1 MIDSETLT
9 QVLEASE
16 QRREERRRFMRI
28 AGSMTL
34 AVGVTACGGGGSGS
48 GGGSTPTPTP
58 TSTPTPTPS
67 STVALD
73 PDYLNFA
80 LNLEYLQAQYL
91 VRGTTGA
98 GIEAIAT
105 STAFPGGGAALL
117 TGTGTQGA
125 VTGGAQVTFSDPL
138 NGQYAREMALED
150 LAHVGFLRSMIGA
163 YAGAQPAI
171 DLSPAT
177 GGFTKILR
185 TAGVIGAA
193 DTFDAFASQE
203 NFLLGAFLIKDVAVS
218 AYIGLIP
225 KFAAQL
231 YSNAVAG
238 ILAAEAHHAALIRSQ
253 LYMIGGTTVTTAQQ
267 ISDARDLLDGA
278 ADDDQGVAAGGV
290 ANITPTD
297 PNGLVFART
306 TGQALNILYN
316 NHAVAAGGGFFPA
329 GINGYFLKA
338 SDAN

>member
-1 MIDSETLT
+1 MIDSDTLI
-9 QVLEASE
+9 QVLEANE

-28 AGSMTL
+28 AGSATL
-34 AVGVTACGGGGSGS
+34 AAGLAACSGSGS
-48 GGGSTPTPTP
+48 TPTPTPTPTP

-73 PDYLNFA
+73 ADYLNFA
-80 LNLEYLQAQYL
+80 LNLEYLEAQFL
-91 VRGTTGA
+91 VRATTGA
-98 GIEAIAT
+98 GVEAIA
-105 STAFPGGGAALL
+105 SSADVPGGGAALL
-117 TGTGTQGA
+117 TGTGTQGT
-125 VTGGAQVTFSDPL
+125 VTGGTQVTFSDPL

-193 DTFDAFASQE
+193 ATFDAFANDQ

-225 KFAAQL
+225 KFAGTL

-238 ILAAEAHHAALIRSQ
+238 ILATEAHHAALIRSQ
-253 LYMIGGTTVTTAQQ
+253 LYMMGGTAVTLAGQ
-267 ISDARDLLDGA
+267 ISDARDSLDGLS
-278 ADDDQGVAAGGV
+278 DDDQGVVAGGA
-290 ANITPTD
+290 ANITPAD
-297 PNGLVFART
+297 ANGLVFTRT
-306 TGQALNILYN
+306 TGQALNIFYD

-329 GINGYFLKA
+329 GINGYFLTS

>member
-1 MIDSETLT
+1 MIDSDTLI
-9 QVLEASE
+9 QVLEANE
-16 QRREERRRFMRI
+16 RRREERRRFMRI
-28 AGSMTL
+28 AGSATL
-34 AVGVTACGGGGSGS
+34 AAGLAACSGSGS
-48 GGGSTPTPTP
+48 TPTPTPTPTP

-73 PDYLNFA
+73 ADFLNFA
-80 LNLEYLQAQYL
+80 LNLEYLEAQFL
-91 VRGTTGA
+91 VRATTGA
-98 GIEAIAT
+98 GVEAIASST
-105 STAFPGGGAALL
+105 SVPGGGAALL

-125 VTGGAQVTFSDPL
+125 VTGGTQVTFSDPL

-185 TAGVIGAA
+185 TAGVIDAA
-193 DTFDAFASQE
+193 TTFDAFANDQ

-225 KFAAQL
+225 KFAGTL

-238 ILAAEAHHAALIRSQ
+238 ILATEAHHAALIRSQ
-253 LYMIGGTTVTTAQQ
+253 LLMSPTVNAAIAQAQQ
-267 ISDARDLLDGA
+267 ISDARDSLDGA
-278 ADDDQGVAAGGV
+278 SDDDQGISIGGAV
-290 ANITPTD
+290 NITPTD
-297 PNGLVFART
+297 SNGLVFART
-306 TGQALNILYN
+306 TGQALNILYD

-329 GINGYFLKA
+329 GINGYFLTS
-338 SDAN
+338 SDPN